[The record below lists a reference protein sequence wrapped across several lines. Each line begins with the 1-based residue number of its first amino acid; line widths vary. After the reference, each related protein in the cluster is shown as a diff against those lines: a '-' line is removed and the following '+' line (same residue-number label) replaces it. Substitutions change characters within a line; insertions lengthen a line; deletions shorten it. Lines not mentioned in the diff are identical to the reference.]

1 MEKILQRN
9 WRRTRL
15 SEMLVQYLIILGSVV
30 AITTVQLHSTKPE
43 LRFCA
48 SSNPARSVSEIRNG
62 ENLWQWSRLEIRLNL
77 FRLST
82 IPQKQ
87 FVIIIIIIIIIR
99 KLYLEV
105 KELRRIMKQ
114 WELKMKKLCS
124 ETFKTTIKLNELNR
138 PDSTLVRNSSR
149 KVIVFY
155 SILKFTKLKNFMKYF
170 MAWT

>member
-1 MEKILQRN
+1 
-9 WRRTRL
+9 
-15 SEMLVQYLIILGSVV
+15 MLVPYLIIFGSVV
-30 AITTVQLHSTKPE
+30 AITTAQLHSTKPE
-43 LRFCA
+43 LRLCA

-155 SILKFTKLKNFMKYF
+155 SILTFTK
-170 MAWT
+170 

>member
-1 MEKILQRN
+1 
-9 WRRTRL
+9 
-15 SEMLVQYLIILGSVV
+15 MLALYLIILGSEV
-30 AITTVQLHSTKPE
+30 AVTTAQLHSTKPE

-62 ENLWQWSRLEIRLNL
+62 ENLWRWSRLEIRLNP
-77 FRLST
+77 FRRST

-87 FVIIIIIIIIIR
+87 FFIIIIIIIIIITIIR

-124 ETFKTTIKLNELNR
+124 EIFKTRIKLNELNI
-138 PDSTLVRNSSR
+138 PGSTLVRNSSR

-155 SILKFTKLKNFMKYF
+155 SILTLTKLKNFMKYF
-170 MAWT
+170 MVWT

>member
-1 MEKILQRN
+1 
-9 WRRTRL
+9 
-15 SEMLVQYLIILGSVV
+15 MLALYLIILGSEV
-30 AITTVQLHSTKPE
+30 AITTAQLHSTKPE

-62 ENLWQWSRLEIRLNL
+62 ENLWRWSRLEIRLNP
-77 FRLST
+77 FRRST

-87 FVIIIIIIIIIR
+87 FFIIIIIIIIIITIIR

-124 ETFKTTIKLNELNR
+124 EIFKTRIKLNELNI
-138 PDSTLVRNSSR
+138 PGSTLVRNSSR

-155 SILKFTKLKNFMKYF
+155 SILTLTKLKNFMKYF
-170 MAWT
+170 MVWT

>member
-1 MEKILQRN
+1 
-9 WRRTRL
+9 
-15 SEMLVQYLIILGSVV
+15 MLVPYLIILGSVV
-30 AITTVQLHSTKPE
+30 AITTAQLHSTKPE
-43 LRFCA
+43 LRLCA

-155 SILKFTKLKNFMKYF
+155 SILTFTK
-170 MAWT
+170 

>member
-1 MEKILQRN
+1 
-9 WRRTRL
+9 
-15 SEMLVQYLIILGSVV
+15 MLALYLIILGSEV
-30 AITTVQLHSTKPE
+30 AITTAQLHSRKPE

-62 ENLWQWSRLEIRLNL
+62 ENLWRWSRLEIGLNP
-77 FRLST
+77 FCRST

-87 FVIIIIIIIIIR
+87 FGIIIIIFIIIIIIIR

-105 KELRRIMKQ
+105 EELRRIIKQ

-124 ETFKTTIKLNELNR
+124 ETFKTRIKLNELNI
-138 PDSTLVRNSSR
+138 PGSTLVRNSSR

-155 SILKFTKLKNFMKYF
+155 SILTLTKLKNFMKYF
-170 MAWT
+170 MVWT

>member
-1 MEKILQRN
+1 
-9 WRRTRL
+9 
-15 SEMLVQYLIILGSVV
+15 MLVPYLIILGSVV
-30 AITTVQLHSTKPE
+30 AITTAQLHSTKPE
-43 LRFCA
+43 LRLCA

-62 ENLWQWSRLEIRLNL
+62 ENLWQWPRLEIRLNL

-155 SILKFTKLKNFMKYF
+155 SILTFTK
-170 MAWT
+170 

>member
-1 MEKILQRN
+1 
-9 WRRTRL
+9 
-15 SEMLVQYLIILGSVV
+15 MLALYLIILGSEV
-30 AITTVQLHSTKPE
+30 AVTTAQLHSTKPE

-62 ENLWQWSRLEIRLNL
+62 ENLWQWSRLEIRLNP
-77 FRLST
+77 FRRST

-87 FVIIIIIIIIIR
+87 FFIIIIIIIIIITIIR

-124 ETFKTTIKLNELNR
+124 EIFKTRIKLNELNI
-138 PDSTLVRNSSR
+138 PGSTLVRNSSR

-155 SILKFTKLKNFMKYF
+155 SILTLTKLKNFMKYF
-170 MAWT
+170 MVWT

>member
-1 MEKILQRN
+1 
-9 WRRTRL
+9 
-15 SEMLVQYLIILGSVV
+15 MLVPYLIIFGSVV
-30 AITTVQLHSTKPE
+30 AITTAQLHSTKPE
-43 LRFCA
+43 LRLCA

-138 PDSTLVRNSSR
+138 LDSTLVRNSSR

-155 SILKFTKLKNFMKYF
+155 SILTFTK
-170 MAWT
+170 